1 MVLTPIPPSEA
12 GDVDMEDS
20 STANGAADP
29 TADNS
34 WLLRHLPSLPCFAEF
49 YPHISS
55 SLRSACQ
62 VENDPNAVG
71 WYIQFLCHYAPTAD
85 LKDLAELCFDMA
97 QIIVER
103 STILPAI
110 LPGPQCK
117 SGNAEETFYSLLR
130 LFTGFMRG
138 VCGAGQE
145 FDFASVWNAEHQGR
159 NSIALLKS
167 QQTFQQSF

>member
-1 MVLTPIPPSEA
+1 MNPLK
-12 GDVDMEDS
+12 EDS
-20 STANGAADP
+20 STAAAAADP

-85 LKDLAELCFDMA
+85 LKDL
-97 QIIVER
+97 
-103 STILPAI
+103 
-110 LPGPQCK
+110 G
-117 SGNAEETFYSLLR
+117 SLSP
-130 LFTGFMRG
+130 T
-138 VCGAGQE
+138 V
-145 FDFASVWNAEHQGR
+145 ASASHVNP
-159 NSIALLKS
+159 
-167 QQTFQQSF
+167 FV

>member
-20 STANGAADP
+20 STAAAADP

-85 LKDLAELCFDMA
+85 LKAW
-97 QIIVER
+97 
-103 STILPAI
+103 LPD
-110 LPGPQCK
+110 G
-117 SGNAEETFYSLLR
+117 
-130 LFTGFMRG
+130 
-138 VCGAGQE
+138 
-145 FDFASVWNAEHQGR
+145 
-159 NSIALLKS
+159 
-167 QQTFQQSF
+167 